1 LEAVVEAVL
10 MKEVKTGLLV
20 EVEVGLA
27 AMAESLAP
35 EGLVLLGI
43 MDMVGMLLAPPHI
56 I

>member
-1 LEAVVEAVL
+1 MVVVL

-27 AMAESLAP
+27 VVMRPLA
-35 EGLVLLGI
+35 GLVLLGI
-43 MDMVGMLLAPPHI
+43 MDMVGMVLALPRI